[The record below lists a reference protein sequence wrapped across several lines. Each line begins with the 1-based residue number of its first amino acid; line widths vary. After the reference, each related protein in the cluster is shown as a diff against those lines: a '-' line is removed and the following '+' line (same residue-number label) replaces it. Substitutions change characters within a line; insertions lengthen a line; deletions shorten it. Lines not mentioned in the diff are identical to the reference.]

1 MFHRFC
7 YLLGRVCMQGG
18 SIRSVSCVYV
28 WCRRR
33 FAPSVLSCYHH
44 LLLRRRWQAEAVART
59 ALMLSLRCINGG
71 GKLPLER
78 SYFQSILSQMAAK
91 PFLWHHHLAFAE
103 AILSQQLEKPMNL
116 INHQSRRPSMPSLPA
131 AAAGKTRH
139 PTLLHI
145 LFFSPVCS
153 VFVKLRK
160 GSRRRRRER
169 FL

>member
-1 MFHRFC
+1 
-7 YLLGRVCMQGG
+7 MQGG

-28 WCRRR
+28 CECDAEDDLRHR
-33 FAPSVLSCYHH
+33 PSVLSCYHH

-59 ALMLSLRCINGG
+59 ALMLSPRCINGG

-131 AAAGKTRH
+131 AAGKTRH
-139 PTLLHI
+139 PTLLHL